1 MVDISAP
8 QLTSVRRWPAA
19 TPETD
24 PADIE
29 PESPYVDRF
38 WMPVIGPTAVALAR
52 LLMRLVETSDQA
64 VEVNMRA
71 IAAQLGLHPA
81 SGSDELWVAIDQLR
95 DAGIT
100 TFENGTLLVDAP
112 FRRLGPHHAAVL
124 PPSLRA
130 EHSRWTTGSDE
141 QPERVERPPG
151 PPSARIVNLASAVEE
166 ILTDH
171 RLSSAQ
177 LATRWQQV
185 VRIAE
190 EARDEAVLDAAEPD
204 LETTLAEA
212 QLAAQELSEVIW
224 ATQHV
229 ILTHGRLPDA
239 HRLSLATAAASLID
253 WMVAEFPNGTHSSW
267 VLDLPD
273 I

>member
-8 QLTSVRRWPAA
+8 QLTSVRRWLAA
-19 TPETD
+19 TPEAD

-29 PESPYVDRF
+29 PGSPYVDRF
-38 WMPVIGPTAVALAR
+38 WMPVLGPTAVALAR
-52 LLMRLVETSDQA
+52 LLMRLVETSDRT

-71 IAAQLGLHPA
+71 IVAHLGLHPA
-81 SGSDELWVAIDQLR
+81 SGSDELWVAVDQLQ

-100 TFENGTLLVDAP
+100 TFEGGTLLIDAP
-112 FRRLGPHHAAVL
+112 FRRLGPHHASVL

-130 EHSRWTTGSDE
+130 EHSRWTAASED
-141 QPERVERPPG
+141 QPEREERPSA
-151 PPSARIVNLASAVEE
+151 PPSVRIVNLAGAVEE
-166 ILTDH
+166 ILTDP
-171 RLSSAQ
+171 RLSPAQ
-177 LATRWQQV
+177 LASRWQQV

-239 HRLSLATAAASLID
+239 HRLSLATAAANLID
-253 WMVAEFPNGTHSSW
+253 WMVAEFPNGTHSTW

-273 I
+273 L